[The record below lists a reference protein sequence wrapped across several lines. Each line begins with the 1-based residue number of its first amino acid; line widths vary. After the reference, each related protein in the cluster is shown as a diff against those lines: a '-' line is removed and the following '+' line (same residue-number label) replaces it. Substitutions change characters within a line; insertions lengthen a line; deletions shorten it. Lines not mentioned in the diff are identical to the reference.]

1 MKKLKLKLINDAV
14 IEIRHVKATAIT
26 DDDKMASVFNG
37 TAAILYHSDVEVDAN
52 DMLFNVD
59 PDFIQESKGM
69 TADGYFA
76 GYYTR
81 IVSAEW
87 V

>member
-26 DDDKMASVFNG
+26 DDDKMASVMNG
-37 TAAILYHSDVEVDAN
+37 TSAILYHSDVEVDAN

-59 PDFIQESKGM
+59 PDFLQESKGM
-69 TADGYFA
+69 TADGFFQ